1 MYSPNESHI
10 WHLWDR
16 SYRPLFGHEAQKFS
30 SKNQNKLKGTSKLD
44 MFDSKVEGDKIRRIL
59 YGDKE
64 FRRYMDEVWGLDV
77 LG

>member
-1 MYSPNESHI
+1 
-10 WHLWDR
+10 
-16 SYRPLFGHEAQKFS
+16 
-30 SKNQNKLKGTSKLD
+30 